1 MYVHFH
7 DLTVCLLDV
16 LLTSVQ
22 PEFQHGDYTFKDC
35 LLLHCLLVKGQVADF
50 CDKIHCD
57 WPGCG
62 GVGEEA
68 GAHHVCALTHL
79 PV

>member
-35 LLLHCLLVKGQVADF
+35 LLLHCLLVTGQVADF
-50 CDKIHCD
+50 CDTN
-57 WPGCG
+57 P
-62 GVGEEA
+62 
-68 GAHHVCALTHL
+68 L
-79 PV
+79 